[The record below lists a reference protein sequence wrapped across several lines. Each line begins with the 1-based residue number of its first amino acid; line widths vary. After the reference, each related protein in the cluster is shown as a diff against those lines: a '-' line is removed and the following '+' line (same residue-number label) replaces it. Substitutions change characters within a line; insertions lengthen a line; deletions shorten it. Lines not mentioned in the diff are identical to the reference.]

1 MKDFK
6 LRNYNPADSQVKGS
20 ERVIDQQHW
29 HHLTANLLETGNF
42 EPYPKP
48 SESENSQWSP

>member
-29 HHLTANLLETGNF
+29 HHLTGNFLETENF
-42 EPYPKP
+42 EPYPTP
-48 SESENSQWSP
+48 TESENSQWSP